1 MSGGQPGNLG
11 TYITRVQVD
20 DEWVRWSWS
29 TNGVVDQDLARGC
42 LARAFWT
49 HDKDARGSD
58 SVMTCLI
65 VRVGSSATI
74 GAMGPYAH
82 LVEKQVGIGVRSQRG
97 FF

>member
-20 DEWVRWSWS
+20 DERVRWSRT

-42 LARAFWT
+42 LARAFRT
-49 HDKDARGSD
+49 HNKDARGFDSD
-58 SVMTCLI
+58 MTCLI

-74 GAMGPYAH
+74 VAMGSYAH
-82 LVEKQVGIGVRSQRG
+82 LFEK
-97 FF
+97 